1 MTSPMPTPALSMWF
15 DIAIQGVRVAA
26 FTGCS
31 GLTATRE
38 VLDWQ
43 EGGDNNVVARLAG
56 RLSYTNVV
64 LTRVVDED
72 SAQLLKWF
80 NDQQVAPDREPVTIR
95 VFHSFGSAGT
105 IVASWTLIDAW
116 PVKYTG
122 PVLAAGRN
130 GQTVAVE
137 TLEISHQG
145 FAGGGND

>member
-1 MTSPMPTPALSMWF
+1 MWF
-15 DIAIQGVRVAA
+15 DIAITGVRVAT

-31 GLTATRE
+31 GLSATRD
-38 VLDWQ
+38 VLAWQ
-43 EGGDNNVVARLAG
+43 EGGDNNTVARLAG

-80 NDQQVAPDREPVTIR
+80 NDQQKRPDREPVTIR
-95 VFHSFGSAGT
+95 VFHTFGSADKV
-105 IVASWTLIDAW
+105 VATWKLIDAM

-122 PVLAAGRN
+122 PMLATGHN
-130 GQTVAVE
+130 GETMAIE

-145 FAGGGND
+145 FDGGGR